1 MTLWK
6 ITAKGNWNWDK
17 GKELVKGMFIE
28 ISTTSPTSPLCQ
40 AKYKE
45 TIANAFNMNYS
56 TKFEKT
62 RMNSSYLTAEK
73 IG

>member
-6 ITAKGNWNWDK
+6 ITAKSNWTCGRDQQM
-17 GKELVKGMFIE
+17 VKGMFVE
-28 ISTTSPTSPLCQ
+28 ISATSPTSPLCQ

-45 TIANAFNMNYS
+45 TIANAFNMKYS